1 MAKRTE
7 DLQDVQVIGD
17 EKGLAFRRH
26 FSTEGT
32 HPFDQVE
39 WETRDAIIPNF
50 KEGGNAFEQRGVEF
64 PVGWSQNATNIVAQ
78 KYFRGP
84 LGAPER
90 ESSVRQLVSR
100 VVDTIRGWGEKNR
113 LLRHRDG
120 RAGLR
125 RRADAPARQPEGR
138 VQLAG
143 VVQRRRPGHAA
154 AVQRLPAV
162 RSARQH
168 PRRPDPDREARR
180 GEPGRRE
187 GPRRAR
193 CHDDRGHEGEWDEG
207 GPSGPHQVRAPARRD
222 RRSPRVA
229 VAGQRR
235 HEDSFPRRSSVPAT
249 SSSGTVR
256 SPSAMA
262 RSISSRWPK
271 RRSSGWLQSDGSIR
285 RDEGQRLTH
294 ARGDHGQRGRARLGE
309 RGARPCLPDAAPERA
324 DAGLAG

>member
-17 EKGLAFRRH
+17 KKGLAFRRH

-32 HPFDQVE
+32 HPFDEVE

-90 ESSVRQLVSR
+90 ESSVRQLVSPR
-100 VVDTIRGWGEKNR
+100 RRHDPRLGREER

-120 RAGLR
+120 RTGLR
-125 RRADAPARQPEGR
+125 RRADAPARQPEGG

-143 VVQRRRPGHAA
+143 MVQRRRPGHAA

-187 GPRRAR
+187 GPRRAAV
-193 CHDDRGHEGEWDEG
+193 
-207 GPSGPHQVRAPARRD
+207 S
-222 RRSPRVA
+222 RRSW
-229 VAGQRR
+229 
-235 HEDSFPRRSSVPAT
+235 PRRRMGRRRSFGSTPSPGT
-249 SSSGTVR
+249 SST
-256 SPSAMA
+256 
-262 RSISSRWPK
+262 
-271 RRSSGWLQSDGSIR
+271 
-285 RDEGQRLTH
+285 
-294 ARGDHGQRGRARLGE
+294 
-309 RGARPCLPDAAPERA
+309 
-324 DAGLAG
+324 